1 VVRLVVMIGF
11 NMGMLLSSW
20 DGQLRRLGLEFTA
33 LAWSLDMGK
42 GMGSDESVI
51 LEGWVWGVYGDCVS
65 SPTEEVAIWVRD

>member
-1 VVRLVVMIGF
+1 MVRLVVMIGF

-51 LEGWVWGVYGDCVS
+51 LEG
-65 SPTEEVAIWVRD
+65 